1 MLYVYIL
8 LLFAYEAC
16 HNPLSPLSLF
26 SSPLAKSTV
35 SIGDILV
42 AVNARDVIY
51 EELEDVIEF
60 IHMIKYALH

>member
-1 MLYVYIL
+1 M
-8 LLFAYEAC
+8 FAHYK
-16 HNPLSPLSLF
+16 PLVTYPALTYTNLPHTV

-42 AVNARDVIY
+42 AVNGRDVIY

-60 IHMIKYALH
+60 IHMIKYAFYN